1 MEKKCKK
8 IKLFIIFF
16 TISLLFSLISSPV
29 FAATGT
35 ATVVYD
41 SSISNGT
48 GFYSKCQDHLES
60 MGYNIKIYNKPT
72 NTSVISY
79 MKQSKI
85 FVCGLHGGVGT
96 IFCGGDTYI
105 VPSSLNSDPYRAISN
120 LSSNALSGMKLALIY
135 SCEAG
140 KPSKLGDLIE
150 RINMKGA
157 KCAIGWSVTM
167 YASEETEWNR
177 LFFEKAKNDTIV
189 ESIRHADYWITSI
202 KGEGAHD
209 RMLKR
214 NEKGDINATIY

>member
-48 GFYSKCQDHLES
+48 GFYSKCQNHLES
-60 MGYNIKIYNKPT
+60 MGYSVRIYNKPT

-85 FVCGLHGGVGT
+85 FVCGLHGDEGT
-96 IFCGGDTYI
+96 ISCGGDTYI
-105 VPSSLNSDPYRAISN
+105 VAGSLNSDPYRAINS

-135 SCEAG
+135 SCSAG
-140 KPSKLGDLIE
+140 EPGPMGDLIAS
-150 RINMKGA
+150 INKKGA
-157 KCAIGWSVTM
+157 KCAIGWRETM
-167 YASEETEWNR
+167 HASEATEWNR
-177 LFFEKAKNDTIV
+177 LFFEKSKNDTIV

-202 KGEGAHD
+202 KGEKAHN
-209 RMLKR
+209 RMLNR